1 MFTLE
6 SVKKELE
13 DYKNAPMTSR
23 NANDYAALLIIH
35 DHLCGKPEKKE
46 RDTEWE
52 KKEHSEIREAFSK
65 DVAMMWVTHLK
76 SDDPDYPT
84 GPRWKPEEI
93 RALVDKVGVPKEGDE
108 FWIFYAVMNAMYSDF
123 YGVAKKYGLEKN
135 PMYFAD
141 TAVAFID
148 DMDAVEDKV
157 AMYYK
162 YVVMH

>member
-6 SVKKELE
+6 NVKRELEESKEL
-13 DYKNAPMTSR
+13 PMTSR
-23 NANDYAALLIIH
+23 NAQDYAALLIIH
-35 DHLCGKPEKKE
+35 DHLCGKGEKKE
-46 RDTEWE
+46 RRTEWE
-52 KKEHSEIREAFSK
+52 EKEYGEAREKFSK
-65 DVAMMWVTHLK
+65 DVAMKWVSHLK
-76 SDDPDYPT
+76 SDDPEYPT
-84 GPRWKPEEI
+84 GPRWKPEEV
-93 RALVDKVGVPKEGDE
+93 RGLVDKVGVPKEGDE
-108 FWIFYAVMNAMYSDF
+108 FWIFYAVMNAMYSDY